1 MTTKPITLYGM
12 DGSQPCRTVSWL
24 LRIKE
29 VDFEYVGTTPFK
41 DTRSKEFLQLNPWG
55 SVPVLQHGEGFTL
68 TESAAIVTYLAEEL
82 GWTDLYPEDKQ
93 IRGRIQ
99 QWLHWHHRNSRE
111 FIMLLFGPFVVP
123 ELKFSPE
130 QQVVNLRMLSKVAQ
144 GLDKALAKSL
154 YLVGDSPT
162 LADFCVF
169 ADLGQCHQT
178 EMALFDFS
186 PYVNLEAW
194 FARMKTQPHYEETH
208 VMLPMIKQM
217 VLKAKAKSA
226 KL

>member
-1 MTTKPITLYGM
+1 MALVLYGT

-24 LRIKE
+24 LRIKQ
-29 VDFEYVGTTPFK
+29 VNFEYVNTMPFK

-68 TESAAIVTYLAEEL
+68 TESAAIITYLAEEL

-93 IRGRIQ
+93 IRGKIQ
-99 QWLHWHHRNSRE
+99 QWIHWHHRNSRE
-111 FIMLLFGPFVVP
+111 FTMVLVRPLLLGDV
-123 ELKFSPE
+123 KTSPE
-130 QQVVNLRMLSKVAQ
+130 KVATLNGMAQ
-144 GLDKALAKSL
+144 GLDEALAKSL

-178 EMALFDFS
+178 ELALFDFA
-186 PYVNLEAW
+186 PYANLEKW
-194 FARMKTQPHYEETH
+194 MSRMKTQPYYEETH
-208 VMLPMIKQM
+208 AVLPMLKQM
-217 VLKAKAKSA
+217 VLKVKAKAA
-226 KL
+226 E